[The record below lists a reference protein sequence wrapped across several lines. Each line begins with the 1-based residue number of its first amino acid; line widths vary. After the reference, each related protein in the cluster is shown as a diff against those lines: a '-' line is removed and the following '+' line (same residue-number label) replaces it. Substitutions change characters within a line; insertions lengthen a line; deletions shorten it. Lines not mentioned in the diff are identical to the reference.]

1 MMVNRMALRK
11 CAAALIVTL
20 SLSASLFAQNTTAPT
35 LPRIHIDNFGRIS
48 DTYYRGA
55 QPDLRGF
62 ADLAK
67 LGVKTVID
75 LTADGRAD
83 ERAMVEHE
91 RMKFYRIPLTTSD
104 QPSDAAV
111 IRFLKLVSDAASQP
125 VYVHCQGGRHRTGV
139 MTAVY
144 RMTHDGWSVDQAY
157 GEMKQY
163 RFEGFLSHP
172 ILKGFVFDYY
182 TQLARPKIA
191 EGGHVTEG
199 VAARSRHDVR

>member
-20 SLSASLFAQNTTAPT
+20 SLSAPLFAQETTAPA
-35 LPRIHIDNFGRIS
+35 LPLIHIDNFGRVS

-55 QPDLRGF
+55 QPDVRGF

-67 LGVKTVID
+67 FGVKTVID

-83 ERAMVEHE
+83 ERAIVENAGM
-91 RMKFYRIPLTTSD
+91 RFYRIPLTTSD
-104 QPSDAAV
+104 RPSGAAV
-111 IRFLKLVSDAASQP
+111 IRFLKLVSDPASQP

-144 RMTHDGWSVDQAY
+144 RMTHDSWTADQAY

-163 RFEGFLSHP
+163 RFEGFPGHP

-182 TQLARPKIA
+182 AQLARPKIGD
-191 EGGHVTEG
+191 GGHVTEG
-199 VAARSRHDVR
+199 VVSK